1 VVRENPGRIL
11 AVYIRNIEANPMR
24 RRAIGVLAEDVAAAG
39 SILLLAAD
47 SFAMAKHAADKGF
60 ISPRALS
67 GVLAERMRE
76 GEPELRPTRSIWR
89 STPAATREAVE
100 QGSLAEKLEGD
111 GAGDVQANVLIA
123 SGESN
128 NADRQKDISPQ
139 S

>member
-1 VVRENPGRIL
+1 
-11 AVYIRNIEANPMR
+11 
-24 RRAIGVLAEDVAAAG
+24 
-39 SILLLAAD
+39 
-47 SFAMAKHAADKGF
+47 MAKHAADKGF

-111 GAGDVQANVLIA
+111 GAGDVKANVLIA